1 MAIAKVNA
9 VSVPVSDQ
17 NAAKT
22 FCVEPRA
29 RPAYEPEHPLRAAR
43 AARRSARPLRRSL
56 RRCARSL

>member
-1 MAIAKVNA
+1 MAIAKVN
-9 VSVPVSDQ
+9 VVFVPVSDE

-22 FCVEPRA
+22 FYVEARV

-56 RRCARSL
+56 Y